1 MSIIHIEADQGAG
14 DVRPLVQAAIAG
26 EIAKLELGLDM
37 ARRRLAPYEEKYKVT
52 SEHFLA
58 QMSAE
63 DLEGG
68 DQEYVQWAGEAK
80 LMQRLHEKV
89 RILQAIQY
97 RD

>member
-1 MSIIHIEADQGAG
+1 MSIIHIEADQGG
-14 DVRPLVQAAIAG
+14 SEVRPLIQAAIAG

-52 SEHFLA
+52 SRHFLA
-58 QMSAE
+58 QMTAE

-68 DQEYVQWAGEAK
+68 DQEYVIWAGEAMLMERLKEK
-80 LMQRLHEKV
+80 L
-89 RILQAIQY
+89 RILQTIQY

>member
-1 MSIIHIEADQGAG
+1 MSIIHIEAEQGAG
-14 DVRPLVQAAIAG
+14 DVRPLVQAAIAS

-37 ARRRLAPYEEKYKVT
+37 ARRRLAPYEKKSRVT
-52 SEHFLA
+52 TKHFLA
-58 QMSAE
+58 QMNAE

-68 DQEYVQWAGEAK
+68 DEEYVQWAGEAL
-80 LMQRLHEKV
+80 LMQRLQEKV